1 MTLRLNGD
9 SSGFTEIKAADIAGD
24 NSIKLPA
31 SNGSAN
37 QLLKNGSTAGE
48 LEYSGGIY
56 SDSDNVLLI
65 GKPTTGSV
73 LTNGVELHSDVN
85 SALNQP
91 ALQVFSYTDTD
102 ALRTTWTSYLQLNK
116 SRAAQPGENGAVA
129 LSDYQGMVRYSGDD
143 GTNFVPGSEIFSVV
157 EGAVGTNVMPSKL
170 VFATNGGAAS
180 TTPRVEIGSNGA
192 LKLLAG
198 CPGIDFSGTQGA
210 AATGVVNS
218 ETLGNYE
225 AGQWVPTISSGSTP
239 SSTLNIYRSAYT
251 RVGRLVTLQ
260 LYVNFAGGD
269 SGTFQIG
276 NLPFAVDNTTT
287 YITGQGASNG
297 FEGIGSVMIG
307 NFNLAST
314 LTAIA
319 GYAWTNYIR
328 MYYTPPGVNQSWI
341 ALTGNE
347 IGGAG
352 NGGNIIMTITYI
364 TDDD

>member
-9 SSGFTEIKAADIAGD
+9 GSGFTEIKAADAAGD

-65 GKPTTGSV
+65 GKPTTGSA

-198 CPGIDFSGTQGA
+198 CPGIDFSGIQTNA
-210 AATGVVNS
+210 AGMSS
-218 ETLGNYE
+218 EMLDSYE
-225 AGQWVPTISSGSTP
+225 EGTWTP
-239 SSTLNIYRSAYT
+239 SIGGNTTYNIQQGTYV
-251 RVGRLVTLQ
+251 RVGRLVMINYYISIDNHGTGSART
-260 LYVNFAGGD
+260 V
-269 SGTFQIG
+269 SG
-276 NLPFAVDNTTT
+276 LPFTAAATT
-287 YITGQGASNG
+287 G
-297 FEGIGSVMIG
+297 
-307 NFNLAST
+307 
-314 LTAIA
+314 
-319 GYAWTNYIR
+319 
-328 MYYTPPGVNQSWI
+328 
-341 ALTGNE
+341 
-347 IGGAG
+347 GGAVAYFANLQQNISYLSGYIYNGTTINFYG
-352 NGGNIIMTITYI
+352 NATPDNNLSSSVSVFRGGAAVQGSNVYMAA
-364 TDDD
+364 